1 MEQNLTFADLGLS
14 EEILQAL
21 EKKGYGYPTRIQAE
35 AIPEFMQWKDVIA
48 KAPTGTGKTFAFGIP
63 MIEHIDASC
72 PDVQGLILAPTR
84 ELAIQIGDELR
95 GLLTFY
101 QGIRVAVLYGGAGLG
116 GQVQQ
121 LEKHPQIVVAT
132 PGRLMDHYNRKNIRL
147 DKIQTVV
154 LDEADRMLDM
164 GFFKDVTRIIDKV
177 KNRRNLGLFSATI
190 SQEVMTVSWMYQRDE
205 VEITVEPKQEDR
217 PDIDQY
223 SLTVTP
229 LEKAETTLRLIQS
242 QNFERVMIFCNTKH
256 MCQRLSDEL
265 QRAGLDCECI
275 HGDIR
280 QSQREK
286 TMQRYR
292 EGKLAVL
299 VATDVASR
307 GIDVDDVDCVINYD
321 IPEENEYYVHRIGRT
336 GRAKKKG
343 VAWSLVGNFPE
354 KAKLDEIAKFSQ
366 YTIRPMVLAADGSL
380 SEEEIKP
387 VVPVSKRRRL
397 R

>member
-1 MEQNLTFADLGLS
+1 MEEITFEALGLS
-14 EEILQAL
+14 EAMLKAL
-21 EKKGYGYPTRIQAE
+21 EKKGYGYPTTIQAQ

-63 MIEHIDASC
+63 MIEHVDPQDGS
-72 PDVQGLILAPTR
+72 VQALILAPTR

-95 GLLTFY
+95 SLLAFY
-101 QGIRVAVLYGGAGLG
+101 ENIRVAVLYGGTGIGSQIKA
-116 GQVQQ
+116 
-121 LEKHPQIVVAT
+121 LEKKPQIVVAT
-132 PGRLMDHYNRKNIRL
+132 PGRLMDHYNRKTIRL

-177 KNRRNLGLFSATI
+177 KNRKNLGLFSATN

-205 VEITVEPKQEDR
+205 VEITVEPKHEDR
-217 PDIDQY
+217 PDIQQY
-223 SLTVTP
+223 SLTCTP
-229 LEKAETTLRLIQS
+229 LEKAETTLRLIRS
-242 QNFERVMIFCNTKH
+242 QGYERVMIFCTTKH

-265 QRAGLDCECI
+265 RRAGLDCDCI

-280 QSQREK
+280 QQQREK

-292 EGKLAVL
+292 DGKLAIL

-307 GIDVDDVDCVINYD
+307 GIDVDDVDCVINSD

-336 GRAKKKG
+336 GRAKRKG
-343 VAWSLVGNFPE
+343 VAWSLSSNFPE
-354 KAKLDEIAKFSQ
+354 KAKLDEICKFCNF
-366 YTIRPMVLAADGSL
+366 TITPMLMDEKDNL
-380 SEEEIKP
+380 SVEEVKAP
-387 VVPVSKRRRL
+387 TPPKRRFR
-397 R
+397 